1 MEQLYKERRDWETS
15 GSEGRSTRA
24 KRVLE
29 EEEASLLV
37 LEGVLFWVLSVCEDS
52 VQLPLPQAWVP
63 MGFLLK
69 EP

>member
-1 MEQLYKERRDWETS
+1 MKH
-15 GSEGRSTRA
+15 
-24 KRVLE
+24 VLE